1 MDATTANGSV
11 AGADVVFSKV
21 AFANPVAFLI
31 AEGASFGTLSGAEER
46 LRVFVA

>member
-1 MDATTANGSV
+1 VDARAANGS
-11 AGADVVFSKV
+11 AARADVFFGEV
-21 AFANPVAFLI
+21 ALADAVAFLV